1 MQPGRSTENHRVRD
15 VARTT
20 NRPPRRSPK
29 QVTRTLAGVGSAAI
43 LSIYAV
49 GYLQTRA
56 AEAQL
61 SGAAMPIAAAPPVTA
76 IPGATLFAG
85 AVATATP
92 MPMTPTP
99 AATAAQPTAPGSGGS
114 TGSAPS
120 ATQPPPPPPAATP
133 TAASRYKDGTY
144 VANGSSRHGDIGATV
159 VIQGGRIVSARVTS
173 CQTHYPCHYVNP
185 LVNEVLS
192 NQDAPTDYVS
202 GATDSSRAYRQA
214 VANALAQA
222 S

>member
-1 MQPGRSTENHRVRD
+1 MQPGRSTEKRGVRD
-15 VARTT
+15 IARTP
-20 NRPPRRSPK
+20 NSPPRRSPK

-61 SGAAMPIAAAPPVTA
+61 SGTAVPISAAPTVTA

-85 AVATATP
+85 AVATPTP

-99 AATAAQPTAPGSGGS
+99 AATAAQPTAPGSRGS
-114 TGSAPS
+114 SGSAPT
-120 ATQPPPPPPAATP
+120 ATQPPPPPPTATP

-192 NQDAPTDYVS
+192 KQDTPTDYVS

>member
-1 MQPGRSTENHRVRD
+1 MQPGRSTEKRGED
-15 VARTT
+15 IAGTT
-20 NRPPRRSPK
+20 NIPRRRSPK

-61 SGAAMPIAAAPPVTA
+61 SGAAVPISAAPPVTA

-85 AVATATP
+85 AVATPTP
-92 MPMTPTP
+92 IPMTATP
-99 AATAAQPTAPGSGGS
+99 AATAAQPTAPGSSGS
-114 TGSAPS
+114 TGSAPT
-120 ATQPPPPPPAATP
+120 ATQPPPPPPTATP

-192 NQDAPTDYVS
+192 KQDTPTDYVS
-202 GATDSSRAYRQA
+202 GATDSSRAYKQA